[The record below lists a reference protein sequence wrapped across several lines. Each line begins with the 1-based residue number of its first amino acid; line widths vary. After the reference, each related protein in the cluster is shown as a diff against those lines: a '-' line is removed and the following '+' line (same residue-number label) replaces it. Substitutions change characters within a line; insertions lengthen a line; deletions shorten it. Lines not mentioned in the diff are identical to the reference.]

1 MKYSGIIGCCSQ
13 QFCHPIR
20 LQYEKKSECVIQ
32 MEKEHIDNEID
43 HLTLFEDVLN
53 ENIKIRIYFCLYLI
67 SIDDKILNYLHLTI
81 QNLF

>member
-1 MKYSGIIGCCSQ
+1 
-13 QFCHPIR
+13 
-20 LQYEKKSECVIQ
+20 
-32 MEKEHIDNEID
+32 MEKERIDNEID

-67 SIDDKILNYLHLTI
+67 LIDGKILNYLYLAI